1 GAPEDADIPTKRSY
15 RETAIN
21 DFLSSF
27 ETRTEMYRALD
38 ECNLAWGDIKTTSQA
53 FESPTAMH
61 RGTSVAIDARDGT
74 TRRVTQTPYR
84 FSESDSGIEP
94 GDVAPYRGEHNM
106 QILQSWLGATN
117 H

>member
-1 GAPEDADIPTKRSY
+1 
-15 RETAIN
+15 
-21 DFLSSF
+21 
-27 ETRTEMYRALD
+27 MYRALD

-117 H
+117 HEVEALSQAGVLLEENAVAEEQDGQA